1 MKVMKTKSLPSPFI
15 SINHHRSMTPVVVAL
30 GSNVGESLS
39 FLQQAVDHLALHL
52 KNLKA
57 SHVYQTAPMYVT
69 DQPPFLNAAVSGETS
84 LGPLG
89 LLALLKGV
97 EKEIGR
103 QSRDRFGPREI
114 DLDLVAYGVLKYRYG
129 TRLEIPHPRTP
140 ERRFVLQP
148 VFDVAPG
155 LRLSTMGTV
164 ESLLAQTED
173 QASDV
178 VLNKDA
184 VLSVHRDE

>member
-1 MKVMKTKSLPSPFI
+1 
-15 SINHHRSMTPVVVAL
+15 MTPVVIAL

-39 FLQQAVDHLALHL
+39 FLQQAVDCLSGHLTS
-52 KNLKA
+52 LKA
-57 SHVYQTAPMYVT
+57 SRVYETAPMYVT
-69 DQPPFLNAAVSGETS
+69 DQPPFLNAAVAGETE

-89 LLALLKGV
+89 LLALLKGI

-103 QSRDRFGPREI
+103 QARNRFGPREI
-114 DLDLVAYGVLKYRYG
+114 DLDLIAYGVLRYRYG
-129 TRLEIPHPRTP
+129 DRLQLPHPRIP

-173 QASDV
+173 QATDV
-178 VLNKDA
+178 VLKKDA
-184 VLSVHRDE
+184 VLSVHRDQ